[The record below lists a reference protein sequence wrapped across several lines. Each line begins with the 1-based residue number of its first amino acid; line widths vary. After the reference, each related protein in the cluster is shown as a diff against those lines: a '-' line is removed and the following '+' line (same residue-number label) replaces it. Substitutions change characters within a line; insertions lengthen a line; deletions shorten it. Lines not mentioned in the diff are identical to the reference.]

1 MINKWLCGHRALG
14 VSQDAAVRPQP
25 CAATHSSL
33 ELPFASFK
41 VAASPAREGCIYMR
55 ATCGQKI
62 VVQGPASSL
71 ARCMM
76 IAFYG
81 VVFHLQSEDGGKNH
95 TCFGGIDEIIY
106 LFRFI
111 L

>member
-1 MINKWLCGHRALG
+1 
-14 VSQDAAVRPQP
+14 
-25 CAATHSSL
+25 
-33 ELPFASFK
+33 
-41 VAASPAREGCIYMR
+41 MR

-71 ARCMM
+71 ARCMT